1 VSASGARCDE
11 GARGNQL
18 PAERREA
25 VKFIGIVVFMILFVV
40 LYIWQNVEVMKMKMD
55 CGREAEVEAGLIR
68 QNDRL
73 RYEIETLRRMN
84 VIEEYARSRGM
95 HALNPGDIDVV
106 DLRGRKR

>member
-1 VSASGARCDE
+1 M
-11 GARGNQL
+11 
-18 PAERREA
+18 
-25 VKFIGIVVFMILFVV
+25 KFIGIVVFMILFVV

-55 CGREAEVEAGLIR
+55 YGREAEVEAGLIR

-95 HALNPGDIDVV
+95 HALTPGDIDVV
-106 DLRGRKR
+106 DVRGKKR

>member
-1 VSASGARCDE
+1 
-11 GARGNQL
+11 
-18 PAERREA
+18 
-25 VKFIGIVVFMILFVV
+25 MILFVV

-55 CGREAEVEAGLIR
+55 YGREAEVEAGLIR

-95 HALNPGDIDVV
+95 HALTPGDIDVV
-106 DLRGRKR
+106 DLRGKKR

>member
-1 VSASGARCDE
+1 
-11 GARGNQL
+11 
-18 PAERREA
+18 
-25 VKFIGIVVFMILFVV
+25 MILFVV

-55 CGREAEVEAGLIR
+55 YGREAEVEAGLIR

-95 HALNPGDIDVV
+95 HALTPGDIDVV
-106 DLRGRKR
+106 DVRGKKR

>member
-1 VSASGARCDE
+1 M
-11 GARGNQL
+11 
-18 PAERREA
+18 
-25 VKFIGIVVFMILFVV
+25 KFIGIVVFMILFVV

-55 CGREAEVEAGLIR
+55 YGREAEVEAGLIR

>member
-1 VSASGARCDE
+1 M
-11 GARGNQL
+11 
-18 PAERREA
+18 
-25 VKFIGIVVFMILFVV
+25 KFIGIVVFMILFVV

-55 CGREAEVEAGLIR
+55 YGREAEVEAGLIR

-73 RYEIETLRRMN
+73 RYEIETFRRMN